1 MKEKDH
7 ILPLP
12 FLFGRYLYDKK
23 VEIFFYFFN
32 CLYFFSCNPFKPF
45 GLFFGN
51 LL

>member
-23 VEIFFYFFN
+23 VEIFFYFLIVFI
-32 CLYFFSCNPFKPF
+32 F
-45 GLFFGN
+45 
-51 LL
+51 